1 MGPAR
6 KQRGRDLA
14 GASGGGDVSDIN
26 KGCRGR
32 EGWFTSKTGRDT
44 LCTYQTVREITVV

>member
-1 MGPAR
+1 MGSLINGQMTRGSFTMGPAR

-26 KGCRGR
+26 KGCGWR
-32 EGWFTSKTGRDT
+32 EGG
-44 LCTYQTVREITVV
+44 VVYE